1 MDYDF
6 DLFVI
11 GAGSGG
17 VRAARIA
24 ASHGA
29 SVAVAEESRVGG
41 TCVIRGCVPKKLL
54 MYASRFRQ
62 QFEDAAAYGWEVA
75 AEKHDWGTLIKAV
88 DAEVFRLESIYHS
101 LLSNAKVKTIIGRA
115 QVAGPHTVSVDG
127 KRYSAKVILIA
138 TGAYPVK
145 PDTPG
150 AEFMMTSND
159 VFTLAAAPKRI
170 VIAGGGYI
178 ACEFAGIFNGL
189 GTRVT
194 QIHRSEQILRGF
206 DDDVRNHL
214 ASEMRKSG
222 IDLHVSTTIT
232 EIVRHGAE
240 YAVHLSSG
248 EVVHADAV
256 LAATGRRSNTASLGL
271 EAAGVAV
278 DDEGAIIVDA
288 GSRTSVDHIYAVGD
302 VTNRLNLT
310 PVAIS
315 EGHAFAD
322 TVFGNRKRNPDHSN
336 VPSAVF
342 SQPPVAMVGV
352 TEAEARSM
360 YPEIDVYEASF
371 RPMHAALPHRDEKVL
386 IKLIVES
393 ATDKVVGAHMVGAD
407 AGEIIQGIAIAV
419 KAGLTKADFDA
430 TVGIHPTIAEEF
442 VTLRK

>member
-29 SVAVAEESRVGG
+29 KVAVAEESRVGG

-62 QFEDAAAYGWEVA
+62 QFEDASAYGWQSSVEG
-75 AEKHDWGTLIKAV
+75 HHWGKMISAV
-88 DAEVFRLESIYHS
+88 DAEIFRLEAIYHS
-101 LLSNAKVKTIIGRA
+101 LLSNAKVTTIMGRA
-115 QVAGPHTVSVDG
+115 QVAGPH
-127 KRYSAKVILIA
+127 
-138 TGAYPVK
+138 
-145 PDTPG
+145 
-150 AEFMMTSND
+150 
-159 VFTLAAAPKRI
+159 
-170 VIAGGGYI
+170 
-178 ACEFAGIFNGL
+178 
-189 GTRVT
+189 RV
-194 QIHRSEQILRGF
+194 
-206 DDDVRNHL
+206 
-214 ASEMRKSG
+214 
-222 IDLHVSTTIT
+222 
-232 EIVRHGAE
+232 
-240 YAVHLSSG
+240 
-248 EVVHADAV
+248 
-256 LAATGRRSNTASLGL
+256 
-271 EAAGVAV
+271 
-278 DDEGAIIVDA
+278 IVDA

-322 TVFGNRKRNPDHSN
+322 TVFGKRPRNPDHAN

-352 TEAEARSM
+352 TEAEARLM